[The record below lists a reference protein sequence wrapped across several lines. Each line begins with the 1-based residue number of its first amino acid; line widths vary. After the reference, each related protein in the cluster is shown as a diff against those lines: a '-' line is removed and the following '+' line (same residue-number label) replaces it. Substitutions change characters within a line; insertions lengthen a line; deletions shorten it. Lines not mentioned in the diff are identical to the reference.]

1 MPKSGSVSRQRPRS
15 RPTTCNPASA
25 SSLARMVPL
34 RPTPTTTASTGF
46 NRVAMLVVS
55 HKKHVLRVPM
65 PVEHGLVLTDA
76 DDGYR
81 QRVVGQR
88 MLLELFR
95 VPSSAARRA

>member
-46 NRVAMLVVS
+46 NRVAMSVLS
-55 HKKHVLRVPM
+55 HQKYVLRVPM
-65 PVEHGLVLTDA
+65 LVEHALPLQDVDN
-76 DDGYR
+76 GYR
-81 QRVVGQR
+81 QRVVGHA
-88 MLLELFR
+88 MLLDVLGVHR
-95 VPSSAARRA
+95 G